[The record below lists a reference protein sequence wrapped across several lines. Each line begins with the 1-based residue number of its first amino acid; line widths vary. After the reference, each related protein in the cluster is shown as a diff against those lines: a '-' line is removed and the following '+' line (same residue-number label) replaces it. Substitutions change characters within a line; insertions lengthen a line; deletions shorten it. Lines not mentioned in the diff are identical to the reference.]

1 MAESP
6 ATGDRFGLV
15 GATIGERYY
24 VERPI
29 AEGGFAV
36 VYRAHQLALERP
48 VALKVLKTPPGLDE
62 AAQARFRERFA
73 AEAKTIARLKH
84 PYIVTVHDFGVAQTA
99 SGELAPW
106 MALEWLDGE
115 TLETELDRRRGK
127 GGRTV
132 AEAVA
137 LLRPVIEALA
147 YAHRYGVVHRDIKPA
162 NMMAVV
168 TERGPIL
175 RMLDFGIAKIVQAG
189 GTYEAT
195 NGGQT
200 NAGQTNAGQTNA
212 GQTSGRGTGGTAAFS
227 PHYASPEQITFTRT
241 GPFTD
246 VHALGLV
253 LTEILT
259 DQPPYRDGAD
269 EQIFEQV
276 MSPARPTPR
285 SKGKSVGRLEKI
297 VDRAVALSPSR
308 RWRDAGELLQALDA
322 AVSAGEARRNT
333 RTDEIDR
340 PEAAGAEWVP
350 PATTFTER
358 RAIAVVGG
366 LAIVVAAG
374 VLVLALGTGATP
386 ASVAEEFAA
395 TSHGARKPAE
405 SARRGEATPWIVPF
419 SAPTPEPQP
428 APGVGPGLA
437 ATPPL
442 RRARAIAAD
451 SAEATAAARGGCKVT
466 VNSVPWSEVWIDGK
480 SIGTHTP
487 VVDQDVACGRHQLE
501 FKRSD
506 LQLDRVEAV
515 SINPGETFKRRF
527 TLATVSE

>member
-6 ATGDRFGLV
+6 ATGDWFGLV
-15 GATIGERYY
+15 GATLGERYY
-24 VERPI
+24 VERQI

-62 AAQARFRERFA
+62 VAEARFRERFA
-73 AEAKTIARLKH
+73 AEARTIARLKH

-115 TLETELDRRRGK
+115 TLETDLDRRRGQ

-132 AEAVA
+132 TEAVA

-162 NMMAVV
+162 NMMAVM

-175 RMLDFGIAKIVQAG
+175 RMLDFGIAKIIQTGATHEETNAG
-189 GTYEAT
+189 K
-195 NGGQT
+195 T
-200 NAGQTNAGQTNA
+200 NAGQTN
-212 GQTSGRGTGGTAAFS
+212 GRGTGGTSAFS
-227 PHYASPEQITFTRT
+227 PHYASPEQVTFTRT

-259 DQPPYRDGAD
+259 DQPPYTDGAD

-276 MSPARPTPR
+276 MSTARPTPR

-297 VDRAVALSPSR
+297 VGKAVALSPSR

-322 AVSAGEARRNT
+322 AVTAGEVRRNT

-340 PEAAGAEWVP
+340 PDELDAEPAP
-350 PATTFTER
+350 PPMTFAER
-358 RAIAVVGG
+358 RTVAAVGG
-366 LAIVVAAG
+366 LAIVVG
-374 VLVLALGTGATP
+374 FGILVRVLGSGAVP
-386 ASVAEEFAA
+386 VSVADELAA
-395 TSHGARKPAE
+395 AAHGARKPAQA
-405 SARRGEATPWIVPF
+405 ARTAEAAPFIVPF
-419 SAPTPEPQP
+419 SAPAPPSVA
-428 APGVGPGLA
+428 APGPAEA
-437 ATPPL
+437 ATSPL
-442 RRARAIAAD
+442 RRAHPLAAD
-451 SAEATAAARGGCKVT
+451 GAEASPAMRGGCKVT
-466 VNSVPWSEVWIDGK
+466 INSVPWSEVWIDGK
-480 SIGTHTP
+480 SIGGHTP
-487 VVDQDVACGRHQLE
+487 VVDQDVACGRHRLE

-506 LQLDRVEAV
+506 LEIDQVEAV
-515 SINPGETFKRRF
+515 LINPGETFKRRF